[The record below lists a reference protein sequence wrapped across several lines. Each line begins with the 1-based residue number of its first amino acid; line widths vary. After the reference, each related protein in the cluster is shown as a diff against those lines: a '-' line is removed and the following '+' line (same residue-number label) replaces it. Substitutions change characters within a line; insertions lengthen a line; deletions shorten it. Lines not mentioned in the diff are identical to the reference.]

1 VGLIARA
8 IEASGIP
15 TLCMSSAWS
24 ITASV
29 RPPRAV
35 FLDFPLGHTAGR
47 PDRPEEQ
54 RRILRDALSAFAS
67 IERPG
72 SIVALPYAWGT
83 DWKRAARTAEDHR
96 TSREA
101 TPQYQTGDD
110 RAAAAERF
118 GEALACER
126 CAPQDVPTD

>member
-1 VGLIARA
+1 MGLIARA

-29 RPPRAV
+29 AAPRAV

-54 RRILRDALSAFAS
+54 LRILRDALVAFAS

-72 SIVALPYAWGT
+72 RIVPLDYAWGE
-83 DWKRAARTAEDHR
+83 DWKAVARRAGDQR

-101 TPQYQTGDD
+101 APQYQSAAD
-110 RAAAAERF
+110 RAAAVARY
-118 GEALACER
+118 GEDTACR
-126 CAPQDVPTD
+126 PRPAPEVPTR